1 MCFSPSFTIQGVLL
15 MSLTAEAW
23 RAPAAGDIYGTA
35 FMALFLAGN
44 RVLHELTEAEK
55 TSIVMGV

>member
-1 MCFSPSFTIQGVLL
+1 